1 MKNIIKRQVF
11 VCSTDS
17 QDAILKDGQHGFGAY
32 SPVGLL
38 EMNSNE
44 NKNIARMVQSLNH

>member
-17 QDAILKDGQHGFGAY
+17 QDEILKDGQHGSAY

-44 NKNIARMVQSLNH
+44 NKNIARM